1 GIRDFHV
8 TGVQTCA
15 LPILMQALHPA
26 AELVDARVDQDA
38 ATDEMQARVEA
49 MAAAPPGTTG
59 PQLTGAA
66 GPAIAPPPR
75 KRAPPVP
82 TPAQRE
88 AQAAA
93 LGISPAL
100 LDLDAMHRLRVLVL
114 SASTARADGDTTRA
128 IATQRQARDFCYEQK
143 LEREGV
149 INELVLGSYTLQAGG
164 TEQAIG
170 VFEAARERA
179 RGAGLGEI
187 GRAHV

>member
-82 TPAQRE
+82 TPEIGR
-88 AQAAA
+88 
-93 LGISPAL
+93 
-100 LDLDAMHRLRVLVL
+100 
-114 SASTARADGDTTRA
+114 ASG
-128 IATQRQARDFCYEQK
+128 
-143 LEREGV
+143 
-149 INELVLGSYTLQAGG
+149 
-164 TEQAIG
+164 
-170 VFEAARERA
+170 RERA
-179 RGAGLGEI
+179 RRPGE
-187 GRAHV
+187 RV